1 MFSMAIS
8 PFSAR
13 PASPEGESRRAR
25 LAIAI
30 ATLGIVATLLA
41 YAISP
46 GVRHAVSHA
55 AHSVKHA
62 VGHVL
67 DNDSHEREHGAAKT
81 APAQARSA
89 ASAKAKAAPPRPA
102 KTAPTKPV
110 KH

>member
-1 MFSMAIS
+1 MLNMAIS

-13 PASPEGESRRAR
+13 PASPEGERRRAR

-67 DNDSHEREHGAAKT
+67 DNDKGEHSPAKT
-81 APAQARSA
+81 APAKTTH
-89 ASAKAKAAPPRPA
+89 AKTTHAKTTPA
-102 KTAPTKPV
+102 KTTK
-110 KH
+110 H